1 VFGVLVVL
9 VGRSPMAFWAWLAT
23 VVVIP
28 GGVILE
34 ESILKFN
41 ESGCESSK

>member
-1 VFGVLVVL
+1 VL
-9 VGRSPMAFWAWLAT
+9 VGRSPMVFWAWLAR

-34 ESILKFN
+34 ESILKF
-41 ESGCESSK
+41 CEFSEYD

>member
-1 VFGVLVVL
+1 MV
-9 VGRSPMAFWAWLAT
+9 FWAWLAR

-34 ESILKFN
+34 ESIFDVVS
-41 ESGCESSK
+41 SG

>member
-1 VFGVLVVL
+1 MVFC
-9 VGRSPMAFWAWLAT
+9 AWLAT

-41 ESGCESSK
+41 ESGCESLK